1 MRSMT
6 FTRETNLT
14 QNCTKLLKQKQNN
27 KQKKKQPGKRIFSR
41 KGWKQ
46 TNKNIAALT
55 LDCEK
60 QTKSIPANAW
70 KTKTTSKRGTSFSWW
85 LNAYPASLWG
95 ISDHR
100 RSTKNK
106 TSISLVQN
114 ECIVNKMPNRF
125 FTLTVNYARHSK
137 ESLLASSFS
146 SQLF

>member
-14 QNCTKLLKQKQNN
+14 QNCTKLLKQKQNK
-27 KQKKKQPGKRIFSR
+27 KQKKKKPGKRIFSR

-85 LNAYPASLWG
+85 LSEYPVSLLG
-95 ISDHR
+95 IIDHR
-100 RSTKNK
+100 KSTKNK

-114 ECIVNKMPNRF
+114 EYIVNKMPNWF
-125 FTLTVNYARHSK
+125 FTLTLNYARHSK
-137 ESLLASSFS
+137 ESLLASSFRL
-146 SQLF
+146 QLS